1 MPAWDVEVGG
11 VDYSVS
17 IDRTENGKD
26 VVRVGGRVIARPM
39 GAEESERSILV
50 GGAPYLVRRTGPGT
64 FDLEV
69 DQAAADLQARTLET
83 GRTVLAHANA
93 PLGLKHDTSPS
104 RLPWILVGIVVVAFG
119 AIAFV
124 GLIPRYDRDVRSRVT
139 QVLHEMQDPSH
150 GETSLGISLWAK
162 NRRNLDSG
170 ELAGASNQF
179 DNWRRAKDIY
189 RQVGPFTVDKV
200 EVLKGEPVPTAIVT
214 FTLEGK
220 QYKIRVQKDRPI
232 TWEE

>member
-17 IDRTENGKD
+17 VDRSENGKD
-26 VVRVGGRVIARPM
+26 VIRVGGRVIARPM
-39 GAEESERSILV
+39 GADESERQILV
-50 GGAPYLVRRTGPGT
+50 GGAPYVVKRTGPNT

-69 DQAAADLQARTLET
+69 DQAAADLRARTLET
-83 GRTVLAHANA
+83 GRTVLAHGKA
-93 PLGLKHDTSPS
+93 PLGLTHDTSPS
-104 RLPWILVGIVVVAFG
+104 RLPWIMVAIVVVAFG
-119 AIAFV
+119 VIAFI
-124 GLIPRYDRDVRSRVT
+124 GLIPRYDRDAKARVT

-179 DNWRRAKDIY
+179 DNWRKEKDIY

-200 EVLKGEPVPTAIVT
+200 EELKGEAIPTVIVT

-220 QYKIRVQKDRPI
+220 QYKVRVPKDRQI